1 MLIIYCV
8 VNTGTAC
15 INSSVNETTVR
26 ESSLQINPVSSV
38 MMRSQ
43 IIYPNVAFSC
53 SGNITKW
60 IYSGLTSKTN
70 TGQPELQIWR
80 QLNSSN
86 YKKAGFSTLKVSNT
100 TMHHDVYEFIPKSPL
115 PFQKGD
121 IFGIFNP
128 SNNQVDLQEQ
138 IGNGPLNLIYTSL
151 SRAPSK
157 ITTTPATTKANF
169 PLVTVEIKI
178 KIAGKFV

>member
-15 INSSVNETTVR
+15 INSLVNETTVR

-60 IYSGLTSKTN
+60 IYSGLISTN
-70 TGQPELQIWR
+70 NRQPELQIWR

-86 YKKAGFSTLKVSNT
+86 YKKAGSSTLKVGNA
-100 TMHHDVYEFIPKSPL
+100 TMHHDVYEFIPKPPL
-115 PFQKGD
+115 SFQKGD

-151 SRAPSK
+151 SHALSK
-157 ITTTPATTKANF
+157 ITTTTPATTKANF

>member
-86 YKKAGFSTLKVSNT
+86 YKKAGSSTLKVGNA
-100 TMHHDVYEFIPKSPL
+100 TMQDVYEFIPKPPL
-115 PFQKGD
+115 SFQKGD

-128 SNNQVDLQEQ
+128 SNSQVDLQEQ
-138 IGNGPLNLIYTSL
+138 VGNGPLNLIYTSL

-157 ITTTPATTKANF
+157 IITQPATTKANF